1 MKKNLVIT
9 LIFSFLL
16 LSCQALRHEKVDTRD
31 RPSSGIERA
40 RQNVNEGRG
49 VSIGGLIGNK
59 GGSFEFSSSNPM
71 WRASLEVLDFLPMT
85 TVDYSGGMI
94 ISDWYTDNNAQG
106 DESIK
111 ITIRFLSNE
120 VRSDAI
126 DVDIFYKK
134 CIATNNCKINK
145 QDGQLKKEIT
155 KQILARAAIYKK
167 QSKDKN
173 YRPYRS
179 SSNDNERQE

>member
-16 LSCQALRHEKVDTRD
+16 LSCQALRHEKVDTRN

-120 VRSDAI
+120 VRSESLKI
-126 DVDIFYKK
+126 IVHKRK
-134 CIATNNCKINK
+134 CASAQNCKITMLENSTISNE
-145 QDGQLKKEIT
+145 LRST
-155 KQILARAAIYKK
+155 ILRTAAKLEK
-167 QSKDKN
+167 QSKKKKK
-173 YRPYRS
+173 
-179 SSNDNERQE
+179 

>member
-1 MKKNLVIT
+1 MKKNLIIT
-9 LIFSFLL
+9 LILSFLL
-16 LSCQALRHEKVDTRD
+16 LSCEALRHEEVDTRD

-120 VRSDAI
+120 VRSESLKI
-126 DVDIFYKK
+126 IVHKRK
-134 CIATNNCKINK
+134 CASAQNCKITMLENSTISNE
-145 QDGQLKKEIT
+145 LRST
-155 KQILARAAIYKK
+155 ILRTAAKLEK
-167 QSKDKN
+167 QSKKKKK
-173 YRPYRS
+173 
-179 SSNDNERQE
+179 